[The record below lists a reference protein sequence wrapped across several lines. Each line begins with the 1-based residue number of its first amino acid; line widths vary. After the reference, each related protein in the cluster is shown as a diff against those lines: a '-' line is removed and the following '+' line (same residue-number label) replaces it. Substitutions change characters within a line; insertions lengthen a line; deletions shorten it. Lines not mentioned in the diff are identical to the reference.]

1 MCIKATEIKGV
12 TVKTL
17 KFFLHGLGI
26 YWEFPLPFT
35 KKAKENKTK
44 TSKAKFKTKSQTS
57 Y

>member
-35 KKAKENKTK
+35 EKAKENKTK